1 MLFFSGVWCIVMSVN
16 LTFGYGIISTLL
28 YYENERLL
36 LYTKGRNRLLGIGA
50 KNIGID
56 LGTANTIVYIE
67 GKGIVLRE
75 PSVVARNKKSG
86 EVIAVGEEA
95 RDMIGRTPASIV
107 AIRPM
112 KDGVIADYD
121 TTVAMMKHYME
132 KALGKNGGKPYVMV
146 CVPSGVTEVE
156 KRAVIDA
163 TRVAGARDAYVIEE
177 PFAAAIGAG
186 LPVMDPTGSK
196 VVDIGGGTTDVAT
209 ISLGGIVSSR
219 SIRMAGDKMNDAIAQ
234 FVRQNKNLLIG
245 ERTAEKL
252 KWDIG
257 SASVEAAKEM
267 GTTEVRGRDLVTG
280 LPQTKEV
287 SAVDVSNALQD
298 VVEAIIEAIKGT
310 LEETSPEIAADVID
324 HGIVLTGGGALLKHL
339 PEVIADATK
348 VPVFI
353 ANDPLDC
360 VAIGTGESLKSIDV
374 MKKSK

>member
-56 LGTANTIVYIE
+56 LGTANTIVYID

-186 LPVMDPTGSK
+186 LPVMDPTGSM

>member
-186 LPVMDPTGSK
+186 LPVMDPTGSM
-196 VVDIGGGTTDVAT
+196 VVDIDGGTTDVAT

>member
-186 LPVMDPTGSK
+186 LPVMDPTGSM

-252 KWDIG
+252 KWDIS

>member
-1 MLFFSGVWCIVMSVN
+1 M
-16 LTFGYGIISTLL
+16 
-28 YYENERLL
+28 
-36 LYTKGRNRLLGIGA
+36 LGIGT
-50 KNIGID
+50 KNLGID
-56 LGTANTIVYIE
+56 LGTANTIVYLE

-75 PSVVARNKKSG
+75 PSVVARNSKTN
-86 EVIAVGEEA
+86 EVIAVGSDA
-95 RDMIGRTPASIV
+95 RDMIGRTPESIV

-121 TTVAMMKHYME
+121 TTVAMMKYYID
-132 KALGKNGGKPYVMV
+132 KALGNNGKPYVMV
-146 CVPSGVTEVE
+146 CVPSGITEVE

-186 LPVMDPTGSK
+186 LPVMDPTGSM

-219 SIRMAGDKMNDAIAQ
+219 SIRMAGDKMNDAIVQ
-234 FVRQNKNLLIG
+234 YVRQHMNLLIG

-257 SASVEAAKEM
+257 SASVEAAEEM
-267 GTTEVRGRDLVTG
+267 GTTQVRGRDLVTG
-280 LPQTKEV
+280 LPKTMQV
-287 SAVDVSNALQD
+287 SAKDVSTTLQD
-298 VVEAIIEAIKGT
+298 VVDSIITAIKGT

-339 PEVIADATK
+339 PDVIADATK

-374 MKKSK
+374 MKKK

>member
-1 MLFFSGVWCIVMSVN
+1 MF
-16 LTFGYGIISTLL
+16 
-28 YYENERLL
+28 
-36 LYTKGRNRLLGIGA
+36 GIGT

-56 LGTANTIVYIE
+56 LGTANTIVYTE

-75 PSVVARNKKSG
+75 PSVVAKNTKTG
-86 EVIAVGEEA
+86 EIVSVGSEA
-95 RDMIGRTPASIV
+95 RDMIGRTPGSIV

-121 TTVAMMKHYME
+121 TTVAMMKYYIE
-132 KALGKNGGKPYVMV
+132 KACGRRAGKPYVMV

-186 LPVMDPTGSK
+186 LPVMDPTGSM

-219 SIRMAGDKMNDAIAQ
+219 SIRMAGDKIDESIIYY
-234 FVRQNKNLLIG
+234 VRKNYNLLIG
-245 ERTAEKL
+245 ERTAEQL
-252 KWDIG
+252 KMDVA
-257 SASVEAAKEM
+257 SASVEFAKELDSQ
-267 GTTEVRGRDLVTG
+267 TIRGRDLVTG
-280 LPQTKEV
+280 LPKTIEIKAE
-287 SAVDVSNALQD
+287 DVATAIQE
-298 VVEAIIEAIKGT
+298 VVEEIITAIKET

-324 HGIVLTGGGALLKHL
+324 HGIVLTGGGAQLRHL
-339 PEVIADATK
+339 PEVIAEATK
-348 VPVFI
+348 VPVFV
-353 ANDPLDC
+353 ASEPLDC

-374 MKKSK
+374 MKKK

>member
-1 MLFFSGVWCIVMSVN
+1 M
-16 LTFGYGIISTLL
+16 FG
-28 YYENERLL
+28 
-36 LYTKGRNRLLGIGA
+36 LGT

-56 LGTANTIVYIE
+56 LGTANTIVYVD

-75 PSVVARNKKSG
+75 PSVVAKNTKSG
-86 EVIAVGEEA
+86 EIVSVGEDA
-95 RDMIGRTPASIV
+95 RAMIGRTPASIV

-121 TTVAMMKHYME
+121 TTVAMMKYFIE
-132 KALGKNGGKPYVMV
+132 KTVGRSGGKPYVMV

-186 LPVMDPTGSK
+186 LPVMDPTGSM
-196 VVDIGGGTTDVAT
+196 VVDMGGGTTDVAT

-219 SIRMAGDKMNDAIAQ
+219 SIRIAGDKLDDAISTY
-234 FVRQNKNLLIG
+234 VRSNFNLLIG

-252 KWDIG
+252 KMDIG
-257 SASVEAAKEM
+257 SASIKDAEKIEGA
-267 GTTEVRGRDLVTG
+267 TIRGRDLVTG
-280 LPQTKEV
+280 LPKAVEV
-287 SAVDVSNALQD
+287 SAIDVAK
-298 VVEAIIEAIKGT
+298 AIQEPVQAVITAIKET

-324 HGIVLTGGGALLKHL
+324 HGIVLTGGGALLKNL
-339 PEVIADATK
+339 SEVIADATK
-348 VPVFI
+348 VPVSI

-360 VAIGTGESLKSIDV
+360 VAAGTGESLKSIDV
-374 MKKSK
+374 MKKK

>member
-1 MLFFSGVWCIVMSVN
+1 M
-16 LTFGYGIISTLL
+16 FG
-28 YYENERLL
+28 
-36 LYTKGRNRLLGIGA
+36 LGT

-56 LGTANTIVYIE
+56 LGTANTIVYVD

-75 PSVVARNKKSG
+75 PSVVAKNTKTG
-86 EVIAVGEEA
+86 EIVSVGEDA
-95 RDMIGRTPASIV
+95 RAMIGRTPASIV

-121 TTVAMMKHYME
+121 TTVAMMKYFIE
-132 KALGKNGGKPYVMV
+132 KTVGRSSGKPYVMA

-186 LPVMDPTGSK
+186 LPVMDPTGSM
-196 VVDIGGGTTDVAT
+196 VVDMGGGTTDVAT

-219 SIRMAGDKMNDAIAQ
+219 SIRVAGDKLDDAIATY
-234 FVRQNKNLLIG
+234 VRTNFNLLIG

-252 KWDIG
+252 KMDIG
-257 SASVEAAKEM
+257 SASVEDAAKIE
-267 GTTEVRGRDLVTG
+267 GATIRGRDLVTG
-280 LPQTKEV
+280 LPKGVEV
-287 SAVDVSNALQD
+287 SATDVAK
-298 VVEAIIEAIKGT
+298 AIQEPVQSVITAIRET

-324 HGIVLTGGGALLKHL
+324 HGIVLTGGGALLKNL
-339 PEVIADATK
+339 SEVIAEATK
-348 VPVFI
+348 VPVSI

-360 VAIGTGESLKSIDV
+360 VASGTGESLKSIDV
-374 MKKSK
+374 MKKK

>member
-1 MLFFSGVWCIVMSVN
+1 M
-16 LTFGYGIISTLL
+16 FGFGT
-28 YYENERLL
+28 
-36 LYTKGRNRLLGIGA
+36 

-56 LGTANTIVYIE
+56 LGTANTIVYVE

-75 PSVVARNKKSG
+75 PSVVAKNVKTDEIVS
-86 EVIAVGEEA
+86 VGEDA
-95 RDMIGRTPASIV
+95 RAMIGRTPSSIV

-121 TTVAMMKHYME
+121 TTVAMMKYYIQ
-132 KALGKNGGKPYVMV
+132 KALGKSAGKPYVMV

-177 PFAAAIGAG
+177 PFAAAVGAG
-186 LPVMDPTGSK
+186 LPVMDPTGNM

-219 SIRMAGDKMNDAIAQ
+219 SIRMAGDKLDESI
-234 FVRQNKNLLIG
+234 VSYIRQNFNLLIG
-245 ERTAEKL
+245 ERTAEQL
-252 KWDIG
+252 KMDVA
-257 SASVEAAKEM
+257 SASVKDAASIED
-267 GTTEVRGRDLVTG
+267 TTIRGRDLITG
-280 LPQTKEV
+280 LPKTVTVKATDI
-287 SAVDVSNALQD
+287 AV
-298 VVEAIIEAIKGT
+298 AIQESIAEIITAIKET

-324 HGIVLTGGGALLKHL
+324 HGIVLTGGGALLKNL
-339 PEVIADATK
+339 SEVISEVTK

-353 ANDPLDC
+353 ANEPLDC

-374 MKKSK
+374 MKKR

>member
-1 MLFFSGVWCIVMSVN
+1 M
-16 LTFGYGIISTLL
+16 
-28 YYENERLL
+28 
-36 LYTKGRNRLLGIGA
+36 LGIGT
-50 KNIGID
+50 KNLGID
-56 LGTANTIVYIE
+56 LGTANTIVYLE

-75 PSVVARNKKSG
+75 PSVVARNSKTN
-86 EVIAVGEEA
+86 EVIAVGSDA
-95 RDMIGRTPASIV
+95 RDMIGRTPESIV

-112 KDGVIADYD
+112 KAGVIADYD
-121 TTVAMMKHYME
+121 TTVAMMKYYID
-132 KALGKNGGKPYVMV
+132 KALGNNGKPYVMV
-146 CVPSGVTEVE
+146 CVPSGITEVE

-186 LPVMDPTGSK
+186 LPVMDPPGSM

-219 SIRMAGDKMNDAIAQ
+219 SIRMAGDKMNDAIVQ
-234 FVRQNKNLLIG
+234 YVRQHMNLLIG

-257 SASVEAAKEM
+257 SASVEAAEEM
-267 GTTEVRGRDLVTG
+267 GTTQVRGRDLVTG
-280 LPQTKEV
+280 LPKTMQV
-287 SAVDVSNALQD
+287 SAKDVSTALQD
-298 VVEAIIEAIKGT
+298 VVDSIITAIKGT

-339 PEVIADATK
+339 PDVIADATK

-374 MKKSK
+374 MKKK

>member
-1 MLFFSGVWCIVMSVN
+1 MHDIN
-16 LTFGYGIISTLL
+16 LILKM
-28 YYENERLL
+28 
-36 LYTKGRNRLLGIGA
+36 KGRSRLLGIGT
-50 KNIGID
+50 KNLGID
-56 LGTANTIVYIE
+56 LGTANTIVYLE

-75 PSVVARNKKSG
+75 PSVVARNAKTN
-86 EVIAVGEEA
+86 EVISVGSDA
-95 RDMIGRTPASIV
+95 RDMIGRTPESIV

-121 TTVAMMKHYME
+121 TTVAMMKYYID
-132 KALGKNGGKPYVMV
+132 KTLGNNGKPYVMV
-146 CVPSGVTEVE
+146 CVPSGITEVE

-186 LPVMDPTGSK
+186 LPVMDPTGSM

-219 SIRMAGDKMNDAIAQ
+219 SIRMAGDKMNDAIVQ
-234 FVRQNKNLLIG
+234 YVRQHMNLLIG

-257 SASVEAAKEM
+257 SASVEAAEEM
-267 GTTEVRGRDLVTG
+267 GTTQVRGRDLVTG
-280 LPQTKEV
+280 LPKTMQV
-287 SAVDVSNALQD
+287 SAKDVSTALQD
-298 VVEAIIEAIKGT
+298 VVDSIITAIKGT

-339 PEVIADATK
+339 PDVIADATK

-374 MKKSK
+374 MTVSYTHLTLPTT

>member
-1 MLFFSGVWCIVMSVN
+1 M
-16 LTFGYGIISTLL
+16 FG
-28 YYENERLL
+28 
-36 LYTKGRNRLLGIGA
+36 LGT

-56 LGTANTIVYIE
+56 LGTANTIVYVD

-75 PSVVARNKKSG
+75 PSVVAKNTKTG
-86 EVIAVGEEA
+86 EIVSVGEDA
-95 RDMIGRTPASIV
+95 RAMIGRTPASIV

-121 TTVAMMKHYME
+121 TTVAMMKYFIE
-132 KALGKNGGKPYVMV
+132 KTVGRSSGKPYVMV

-186 LPVMDPTGSK
+186 LPVMDPTGSM
-196 VVDIGGGTTDVAT
+196 VVDMGGGTTDVAT

-219 SIRMAGDKMNDAIAQ
+219 SIRVAGDKLDDAIATY
-234 FVRQNKNLLIG
+234 VRTNFNLLIG

-252 KWDIG
+252 KMDIG
-257 SASVEAAKEM
+257 SASVEDAAKIE
-267 GTTEVRGRDLVTG
+267 GATIRGRDLVTG
-280 LPQTKEV
+280 LPKGVEV
-287 SAVDVSNALQD
+287 SATDVAK
-298 VVEAIIEAIKGT
+298 AIQEPVQSVITAIRET

-324 HGIVLTGGGALLKHL
+324 HGIVLTGGGALLKNL
-339 PEVIADATK
+339 SEVIAEATK
-348 VPVFI
+348 VPVSI

-360 VAIGTGESLKSIDV
+360 VASGTGESLKSIDV
-374 MKKSK
+374 MKKK